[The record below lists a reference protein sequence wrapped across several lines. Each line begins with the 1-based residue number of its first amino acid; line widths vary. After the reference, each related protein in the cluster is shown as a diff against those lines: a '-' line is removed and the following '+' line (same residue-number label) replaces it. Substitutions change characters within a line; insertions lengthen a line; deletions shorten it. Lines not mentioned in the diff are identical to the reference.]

1 MYQEHFMKRA
11 VELSRQALE
20 QPGTEPFGCVVV
32 KDGAIVGEGL
42 NHSLAHFDPT
52 SHGEVEA
59 IRDAC
64 RRLQCVDLTG
74 CDLYTSCEPCAMCV
88 ATMEVAGI
96 SRLYYAASMK
106 QAGRAFADLTRT
118 ERHPIDTDALRRS
131 AEPLSRNARC
141 RHTSIWTARP
151 SRFSMPGPR
160 PARRRQRR
168 ACDDEDRE
176 IRQGSRTLRQ
186 RPDRE
191 GQGPPCRRQR
201 RDHRHLAYRGRP

>member
-42 NHSLAHFDPT
+42 NHSLANFDPT

-106 QAGRAFADLTRT
+106 QAGRAFADLTPA
-118 ERHPIDTDALRRS
+118 ERHPIDTDALRRV
-131 AEPLSRNARC
+131 AGALVEERAMPAHQHMDGEAVAILDAWAAARKAA
-141 RHTSIWTARP
+141 TA
-151 SRFSMPGPR
+151 
-160 PARRRQRR
+160 
-168 ACDDEDRE
+168 
-176 IRQGSRTLRQ
+176 QGK
-186 RPDRE
+186 
-191 GQGPPCRRQR
+191 
-201 RDHRHLAYRGRP
+201 